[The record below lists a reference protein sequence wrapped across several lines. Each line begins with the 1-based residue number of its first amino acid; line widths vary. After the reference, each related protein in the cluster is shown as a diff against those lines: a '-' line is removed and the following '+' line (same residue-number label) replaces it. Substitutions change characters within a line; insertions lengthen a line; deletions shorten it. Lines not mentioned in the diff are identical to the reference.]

1 MATAGEDKVENRMV
15 YHGRLQATATVHDV
29 IATTGSRNGY
39 KSVVRLFWCDHTGTK
54 FFGRR
59 KRARY
64 AFDQDVV
71 RGAIRSCG
79 CRRSKSWREV
89 LERPKLAGSL
99 RFCDHQAEVEGEE
112 LSVDETADIEAGAA
126 RAADGE
132 NGTPVEKKPRH
143 TPPNKKVGISIAD
156 PMAAIRETRKVLL
169 ERMGLPGE
177 EEGPAVRGGG
187 AGRGRLGPDQGRP
200 QAGGPG
206 PRGSGG
212 PASDVR
218 GGDGRQLRLLLTD
231 VNTRPRAG

>member
-169 ERMGLPGE
+169 ERMAYLAKKKDQLFGE
-177 EEGPAVRGGG
+177 AAQAEADLGRTKADLKRVDLALGVQEDPPPMCG
-187 AGRGRLGPDQGRP
+187 AGT
-200 QAGGPG
+200 
-206 PRGSGG
+206 
-212 PASDVR
+212 
-218 GGDGRQLRLLLTD
+218 GD
-231 VNTRPRAG
+231 NSACS